1 MVRLPRWLLEGR
13 LWWWWRHGEGPR
25 RKRVA
30 LNERVPALCTLL
42 SEATVP
48 ESNLQRRSAP
58 IVAKSSGFK
67 SAKQSTAGWWK
78 GMRRSV
84 DAVGSQEGGARV

>member
-13 LWWWWRHGEGPR
+13 LWWRDGEGQR

-58 IVAKSSGFK
+58 IEDSRAPSNRQQNG
-67 SAKQSTAGWWK
+67 GK

-84 DAVGSQEGGARV
+84 DTVGSQEAAPASR